1 MVLSNIKQNNITN
14 IQYTTNTL
22 QKAKIS
28 YNCIC
33 SVTYICYNILCYNCL
48 KERERESSLSKLH
61 LEQHENHRVF
71 NYNFNIHSTV
81 VPVILQTLD
90 EDIIGF
96 CSYFYAFDST
106 FKNISNAN
114 SFGAI
119 TSIKKE
125 NTNTYNN
132 TLYYYIYSILYKIF
146 ILLSI
151 YLTNA

>member
-1 MVLSNIKQNNITN
+1 M
-14 IQYTTNTL
+14 L
-22 QKAKIS
+22 Q
-28 YNCIC
+28 
-33 SVTYICYNILCYNCL
+33 LL
-48 KERERESSLSKLH
+48 KRERESSLPKLH

-71 NYNFNIHSTV
+71 NYKFNIHSTV

-146 ILLSI
+146 ILLFI